1 MSEKWAPGPLDNSK
15 VPGHSLLEVRNI
27 SKKFPGV
34 IALDDITF
42 SLKAGE
48 ILGIVGENGAGK
60 STLMKSISGALAP
73 DSGQILIDGVALTL
87 GDPRIISQ
95 HGLSMIYQEL
105 TVIPNLSA
113 EENVCLGAWP
123 GSKGF
128 LKKSEMRETYLK
140 VSEVLGSSIPAKT
153 LGSNLSVAE
162 KQIVEILRALVSNKQ
177 VIILDEPTTALGL
190 EERTA
195 LKKIM
200 KNLAHAGKGLAFISH
215 DLDDVLDICDRV
227 MVLREG
233 RVVTIDNSASQ
244 TKDSLVKSM
253 LGREIKKA
261 KNMERNL
268 RSSETPTIK
277 VRNLH
282 SSKLSIDDL
291 AIYPGEITAIAGL
304 VGSGRSELFRALLG
318 ADAIESGSMT
328 VQGVQVSWPKTVTDG
343 IKLGFALAPEER
355 KTEGLVLSLSA
366 ENNVALPNLS
376 DLSMRKNKSFREHV
390 KKIVS
395 QVGFNPAKL
404 GVTTGSF
411 SGGNQ
416 QKLVLARWLLRK
428 PTVLLLD
435 EPTKGIDIGAKE
447 EVFSTIQKTIKED
460 PSMSVVIA
468 SSDFD
473 EVSIYADRILIMH
486 NGEIISD
493 NQKGITVD
501 EILSQIFLYSKSQK
515 MKGNVEHAS

>member
-1 MSEKWAPGPLDNSK
+1 
-15 VPGHSLLEVRNI
+15 
-27 SKKFPGV
+27 
-34 IALDDITF
+34 
-42 SLKAGE
+42 
-48 ILGIVGENGAGK
+48 
-60 STLMKSISGALAP
+60 
-73 DSGQILIDGVALTL
+73 
-87 GDPRIISQ
+87 
-95 HGLSMIYQEL
+95 
-105 TVIPNLSA
+105 
-113 EENVCLGAWP
+113 
-123 GSKGF
+123 
-128 LKKSEMRETYLK
+128 
-140 VSEVLGSSIPAKT
+140 
-153 LGSNLSVAE
+153 
-162 KQIVEILRALVSNKQ
+162 
-177 VIILDEPTTALGL
+177 
-190 EERTA
+190 
-195 LKKIM
+195 
-200 KNLAHAGKGLAFISH
+200 
-215 DLDDVLDICDRV
+215 
-227 MVLREG
+227 
-233 RVVTIDNSASQ
+233 
-244 TKDSLVKSM
+244 
-253 LGREIKKA
+253 
-261 KNMERNL
+261 
-268 RSSETPTIK
+268 
-277 VRNLH
+277 
-282 SSKLSIDDL
+282 
-291 AIYPGEITAIAGL
+291 
-304 VGSGRSELFRALLG
+304 
-318 ADAIESGSMT
+318 MT
-328 VQGVQVSWPKTVTDG
+328 VEGVQISWPKTVTDG

-395 QVGFNPAKL
+395 QVGFNPEKL

-428 PTVLLLD
+428 PKVLLLD